1 MLSCSVLILKI
12 GKIPV
17 KTFVFYIRAHFRF
30 SLFLSAA
37 GVLSAYFLISL
48 SHASD
53 DSIPK
58 NTKKEEK
65 KIRITADRLVGSY
78 EKNYAEFTGSVEA
91 VYDNFII
98 KSDSLKIYYKREQG
112 KKKSKAD
119 GESIEK
125 IIASGNVKIWADG
138 KEATTQQAVY
148 ITETMVL
155 VLTGKNSTL
164 SSDKNYVSGS
174 KITIDRS
181 KNTVKVE
188 SSHEKRVKA
197 LFYSTKGLSPKP
209 DPNTP
214 ALNSTKK

>member
-1 MLSCSVLILKI
+1 
-12 GKIPV
+12 V
-17 KTFVFYIRAHFRF
+17 KTFFFYFRAHFKF
-30 SLFLSAA
+30 SFFLSAA

-53 DSIPK
+53 DSLPK

-78 EKNYAEFTGSVEA
+78 DKNYAEFTGSVEA
-91 VYDNFII
+91 VFENFII
-98 KSDSLKIYYKREQG
+98 KSDSLKIYYNRDPG
-112 KKKSKAD
+112 KKEKPNAGK
-119 GESIEK
+119 ESIDK

-148 ITETMVL
+148 TTETMVL

-188 SSHEKRVKA
+188 SSVEKRVKA
-197 LFYSTKGLSPKP
+197 LFYSTKGLSHKP
-209 DPNTP
+209 DPDKP
-214 ALNSTKK
+214 SLDSTKKK

>member
-1 MLSCSVLILKI
+1 M
-12 GKIPV
+12 
-17 KTFVFYIRAHFRF
+17 
-30 SLFLSAA
+30 
-37 GVLSAYFLISL
+37 YFLISL

-53 DSIPK
+53 DSLPK
-58 NTKKEEK
+58 NTIKEEK

-78 EKNYAEFTGSVEA
+78 DRNYAEFTGSVEA
-91 VYDNFII
+91 VFENFII
-98 KSDSLKIYYKREQG
+98 KSDSLKIYYNRDPE
-112 KKKSKAD
+112 KKEKPQAG

-138 KEATTQQAVY
+138 KEATTPQAVY
-148 ITETMVL
+148 TTETMVL
-155 VLTGKNSTL
+155 VLIGKNSTL

-188 SSHEKRVKA
+188 SSVEKRVKA

-209 DPNTP
+209 DPDKP
-214 ALNSTKK
+214 SLDSTEKK